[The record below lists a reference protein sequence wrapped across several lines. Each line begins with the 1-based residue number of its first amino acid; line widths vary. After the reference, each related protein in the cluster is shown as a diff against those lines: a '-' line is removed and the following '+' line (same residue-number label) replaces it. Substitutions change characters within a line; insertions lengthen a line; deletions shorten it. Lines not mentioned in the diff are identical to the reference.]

1 MIAGPTDE
9 QDLML
14 RAGPDALLLRNLRAT
29 IFGAGALGGYVAS
42 TLAQCGIG
50 HLDIVDPDWLTPGNV
65 ARHVAGHQQVGNPK
79 ITAVQHIIK
88 DHAPWTDVSIHRD
101 APSTPS
107 KISNYI
113 ANADIVV
120 NATGNAAFTEAL
132 AMVAQETKRALVS
145 GALYRGG
152 FISKVQRQVLTSDTL
167 ICDRE
172 EGHRYPSIPPGQDDE
187 DLIPPEIGCSA
198 PVNNAS
204 PTNVLACASRITQ
217 VAIDALTGRFEF
229 GDEVIDI
236 YRPLAEPPFDRI
248 GQMSGPS

>member
-152 FISKVQRQVLTSDTL
+152 FISKVQRQVLTSDTP

-187 DLIPPEIGCSA
+187 ELIPPEIGCSA

-248 GQMSGPS
+248 GRMSGPS